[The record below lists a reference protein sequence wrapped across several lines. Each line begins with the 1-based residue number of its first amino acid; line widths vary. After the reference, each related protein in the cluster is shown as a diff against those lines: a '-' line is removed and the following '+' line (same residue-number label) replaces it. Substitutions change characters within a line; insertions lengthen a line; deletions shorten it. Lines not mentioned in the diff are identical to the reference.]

1 MAIST
6 YSELQSAIADW
17 LLRTDLTSV
26 IPSFIDLA
34 EAKFNR
40 RIRDY
45 RMVAQADAT
54 ATDGYLS
61 VPTDWLEN
69 IRFQLNT
76 SPITT
81 LEYVTPDQAA
91 EELRLSGSGNAR
103 PRFFSMIGSNFQL
116 VPTPDTSYTAE
127 LTYYAKIP
135 ALSDSNTSNW
145 LLTTAPDLYL
155 YGTLMEAAPY
165 LDDDQRIQT
174 WGSLYEQGMN
184 ALQIESDRAKVGS
197 SSIRM
202 RARPMA

>member
-1 MAIST
+1 MAITT

-26 IPSFIDLA
+26 IPSFIALA

-45 RMVAQADAT
+45 RMVTRSDAT
-54 ATDGYLS
+54 ASEGYLT
-61 VPTDWLEN
+61 VPADWLEN
-69 IRFQLNT
+69 VRFQLNT

-91 EELRLSGSGNAR
+91 EEQRLAGSGSAR
-103 PRFFSMIGSNFQL
+103 PQFFSMIGDTFQL
-116 VPTPDTSYTAE
+116 VPTPDASYTVE
-127 LTYYAKIP
+127 LTYYSKIP
-135 ALSDSNTSNW
+135 ALSDSNTTNW
-145 LLTTAPDLYL
+145 LLTNSPDVYL
-155 YGTLMEAAPY
+155 YGSLLEAAPY
-165 LDDDQRIQT
+165 LDDDNKLQV
-174 WGSLYEQGMN
+174 WGSLLEQSLN

-202 RARPMA
+202 RAKPMA

>member
-6 YSELQSAIADW
+6 YSELQSAVADW

-45 RMVAQADAT
+45 RMVTRTSITVDAQ
-54 ATDGYLS
+54 YEN

-69 IRFQLNT
+69 VRFQLET

-91 EELRLSGSGNAR
+91 EEERLHSSNGR
-103 PRFFSMIGSNFQL
+103 PLFFSMIGEQFQII
-116 VPTPDTSYTAE
+116 PSPDTTYSAT

-135 ALSDSNTSNW
+135 ALSDSITSNW

-202 RARPMA
+202 RAKPMA

>member
-1 MAIST
+1 MAITT

-26 IPSFIDLA
+26 IPSFIALA

-45 RMVAQADAT
+45 RMVSRATLTIDAEYE
-54 ATDGYLS
+54 D

-69 IRFQLNT
+69 IRFQLET

-91 EELRLSGSGNAR
+91 EEKKLAGSGNAR
-103 PRFFSMIGSNFQL
+103 PQFFSMIGNQFQII
-116 VPTPDTSYTAE
+116 PSPDTSYSGT

-135 ALSDSNTSNW
+135 ALSDSNTTNW
-145 LLTTAPDLYL
+145 LLTNSPDVYL
-155 YGTLMEAAPY
+155 YGALLEAAPY
-165 LDDDQRIQT
+165 LDDDSKLQV
-174 WGSLYEQGMN
+174 WGSLLEQSLN

-202 RARPMA
+202 RAKPMA

>member
-1 MAIST
+1 MAITT

-17 LLRTDLTSV
+17 LLRDDLTSV

-45 RMVAQADAT
+45 RMVARAT
-54 ATDGYLS
+54 ATVNTGYFA
-61 VPTDWLEN
+61 VPGDWLEN

-76 SPITT
+76 TPITT

-91 EELRLSGSGNAR
+91 EERVTFSSAGR
-103 PRFFSMIGSNFQL
+103 PKFFTMIGSEFQV
-116 VPTPDTSYTAE
+116 VPSPDSGTYTGE
-127 LTYYAKIP
+127 LTYYRTIP
-135 ALSDSNTSNW
+135 ALTDVTTTNW
-145 LLTTAPDLYL
+145 LLTAAPDIYL

-165 LDDDQRIQT
+165 LDDDARVQT
-174 WGSLYEQGMN
+174 WGALLERAMN
-184 ALQIESDRAKVGS
+184 DLQIESDRARIGS

>member
-6 YSELQSAIADW
+6 YSELQSAVADW

-45 RMVAQADAT
+45 RMVTRTSITVDAQYED
-54 ATDGYLS
+54 

-69 IRFQLNT
+69 VRFQLET

-81 LEYVTPDQAA
+81 LEYVTPDQAS
-91 EELRLSGSGNAR
+91 EEERLHSSNGR
-103 PRFFSMIGSNFQL
+103 PLFFTMIGEQFQII
-116 VPTPDTSYTAE
+116 PSPDTTYSAT

-135 ALSDSNTSNW
+135 ALSDSNTTNW

-202 RARPMA
+202 RAKPMA